1 MHFMKSFLF
10 CCVFSCMFLFSCRE
24 KPGDI
29 PRGIPY
35 ATVHPKVV
43 TDTTRWDTDD
53 PAVWINSDNP
63 AESLVIGTDKNQ
75 DGGIYSYDLNGKV
88 VSVRTGIDRP
98 NNVDVTYGFP
108 FRGETIDIAVVTER
122 MKQRIR
128 VFRLPGL
135 ESVDNGDLIVFEG
148 EPERAPMGIAVY
160 KRPRDNAFFILVSG
174 KSGPEDGYIG
184 QYRLK
189 ENDKG
194 DLEMNF
200 VRQFGKFSGKKEI
213 ESIAVD
219 SEPGYVYYSDEGTG
233 VRKYHADPDAP
244 DAGKELALIAGEGF
258 AGDHEGISIYCLEN
272 GKGYIL
278 VSDQQA
284 NRFWIYSREG
294 AKDHPHTHR
303 LLKII
308 GVQTEE
314 SDGSEVTNVPLP
326 GFPGGLFVAMSNGK
340 TFHYYDWKEIAGK
353 DLKSANQK

>member
-1 MHFMKSFLF
+1 MKSFLYF
-10 CCVFSCMFLFSCRE
+10 FSFSYLFLFSCRE
-24 KPGDI
+24 KPSDI

-53 PAVWINSDNP
+53 PAIWINYKNP
-63 AESLVIGTDKNQ
+63 AESLVIGTDKNR
-75 DGGIYSYDLNGKV
+75 DGGIYAYNLNGNV
-88 VSVRTGIDRP
+88 VRVCSGIDRP
-98 NNVDVTYGFP
+98 NNVDIAYGFSY
-108 FRGETIDIAVVTER
+108 RGETIDIAVVTER

-135 ESVDNGDLIVFEG
+135 EPVDNGDLIVFEG
-148 EPERAPMGIAVY
+148 EPERAPMGVAVY
-160 KRPRDNAFFILVSG
+160 KRPRDGALFILVSG
-174 KSGPEDGYIG
+174 KSGPEEGYIG
-184 QYRLK
+184 EFRLM

-219 SEPGYVYYSDEGTG
+219 SEQGYVYYSDEGAG
-233 VRKYHADPDAP
+233 VRKYHADPDAA
-244 DAGKELALIAGEGF
+244 DAGKELALFASLGF
-258 AGDHEGISIYCLEN
+258 AGDHEGISIYCLEK

-284 NRFWIYSREG
+284 NRFWVYSREG
-294 AKDHPHTHR
+294 SKDHPHSHK

-314 SDGSEVTNVPLP
+314 SDGSEVTSLPLP

-340 TFHYYDWKEIAGK
+340 TFHYYDWREIAGK
-353 DLKSANQK
+353 DLKTANHNLKH